1 MQDHDVIQ
9 FRGVLRGQ
17 MPVLGTNIVILDGE
31 MHTVPSVHE
40 IDLVHDG
47 IQADLFCPV
56 FVVKKIGRS
65 VLDTAYVP

>member
-1 MQDHDVIQ
+1 MQDHDVLQ

-31 MHTVPSVHE
+31 MYTVPSVHE
-40 IDLVHDG
+40 IDFVHDG
-47 IQADLFCPV
+47 IQAGLFCPV
-56 FVVKKIGRS
+56 LVVKKIGRS